1 MALFNKL
8 DKPIFLKEESEA
20 KYYISKLQEL
30 HSRAP
35 EGLKG
40 RIEKELKIATL
51 GELGENNIAFE
62 LKNSG
67 IPMYILHDICLETNE
82 LSAQIDY
89 IVVTRKVIFIIECKN
104 LIGNIEINS
113 QGNFI
118 RTYNFNGK
126 FIKEG
131 IYSPITQNER
141 HLEVLKRIKKESKSN
156 FISKMLFDK
165 YFNDNYKSLV
175 VLANP
180 KTVLNSRYAKKEIK
194 DKVIKADQLINYI
207 KEVNSKS
214 DLMSLSDKEMKEV
227 ADRLL
232 ALHKSNKL
240 SFLKKYRELTELVD
254 SYDNRDSFE
263 VKDISEIIINSNE
276 IIKENIIDS
285 VKDDIINNITSNST
299 GWNNK
304 SNKKDNKSINTIRN
318 NIDNKNNYVSNDIN
332 INTTNIYINNGI
344 SNNSVINSSS
354 SIKNIYNNA
363 NSFNE
368 EKLIK
373 KLKEFRLQMS
383 RAENTKPYIIFSDKQ
398 MTNLL
403 EKMPKTKSEL
413 KEVSGFGEVKV
424 EKYGEVILKIL
435 NE

>member
-118 RTYNFNGK
+118 RTYSFNGK

-165 YFNDNYKSLV
+165 YFNDNYKSIV

-214 DLMSLSDKEMKEV
+214 DLMSLSDKEMKEI

-232 ALHKSNKL
+232 ALHKSSKL
-240 SFLKKYRELTELVD
+240 SFLKKYRELIELVD
-254 SYDNRDSFE
+254 NYDDKND
-263 VKDISEIIINSNE
+263 VKTVFNNKEIINDSSINNAKS
-276 IIKENIIDS
+276 NIINEDKSS
-285 VKDDIINNITSNST
+285 VTNNIDKSNNINNIYNTKNININNTVINNSTGNKINNNSDIIN
-299 GWNNK
+299 
-304 SNKKDNKSINTIRN
+304 DNEN
-318 NIDNKNNYVSNDIN
+318 
-332 INTTNIYINNGI
+332 
-344 SNNSVINSSS
+344 
-354 SIKNIYNNA
+354 
-363 NSFNE
+363 
-368 EKLIK
+368 LIK
-373 KLKEFRLQMS
+373 KLKEYRLQMS
-383 RAENTKPYIIFSDKQ
+383 RAENTKPYFIFNDKQ
-398 MTNLL
+398 MTGLL

-424 EKYGEVILKIL
+424 EKYGDVILKIL

>member
-1 MALFNKL
+1 
-8 DKPIFLKEESEA
+8 
-20 KYYISKLQEL
+20 
-30 HSRAP
+30 
-35 EGLKG
+35 
-40 RIEKELKIATL
+40 
-51 GELGENNIAFE
+51 
-62 LKNSG
+62 
-67 IPMYILHDICLETNE
+67 MYILHDICLETNE

-126 FIKEG
+126 LIKEG

-165 YFNDNYKSLV
+165 YFNDNYKSIV

-254 SYDNRDSFE
+254 SYDYKND
-263 VKDISEIIINSNE
+263 VKTVFNNKEIINEDKSSVTNNIDKSNNIN
-276 IIKENIIDS
+276 NIYNTKNININVNINNTVINNS
-285 VKDDIINNITSNST
+285 TGNKINNNSDIIN
-299 GWNNK
+299 
-304 SNKKDNKSINTIRN
+304 DNEN
-318 NIDNKNNYVSNDIN
+318 
-332 INTTNIYINNGI
+332 
-344 SNNSVINSSS
+344 
-354 SIKNIYNNA
+354 
-363 NSFNE
+363 
-368 EKLIK
+368 LIK
-373 KLKEFRLQMS
+373 KLKEYRLQMS
-383 RAENTKPYIIFSDKQ
+383 RVENTKPYIIFSDKQ

-424 EKYGEVILKIL
+424 EKYGDVILKIL

>member
-35 EGLKG
+35 EGIKG
-40 RIEKELKIATL
+40 RIERELKIATL
-51 GELGENNIAFE
+51 GEFGEKNIAFE

-67 IPMYILHDICLETNE
+67 IPMYILHDIYLESDD

-89 IVVTRKVIFIIECKN
+89 IVVTRKVVFIIECKN
-104 LIGNIEINS
+104 LVGNIEINS

-118 RTYNFNGK
+118 RTYSFNGK

-156 FISKMLFDK
+156 FISKFLFDK
-165 YFNDNYKSLV
+165 YFNDNYKSIV

-254 SYDNRDSFE
+254 SYDNRDNFE

-285 VKDDIINNITSNST
+285 VKDDIINNSISNST

-383 RAENTKPYIIFSDKQ
+383 RVENTKPYIIFSDKQ

>member
-1 MALFNKL
+1 MNYQRLQECITFEVFYERYKMALFNKL

-214 DLMSLSDKEMKEV
+214 DLMSLSDKEMKEI

-232 ALHKSNKL
+232 ALHKSSKL
-240 SFLKKYRELTELVD
+240 SFLKKYRELIELVD
-254 SYDNRDSFE
+254 NYDDKND
-263 VKDISEIIINSNE
+263 VKTVFNNKEIINDSSITNAKS
-276 IIKENIIDS
+276 NIINEDKSS
-285 VKDDIINNITSNST
+285 VTNNIDKSNNINNIYNTKNININVNINNTVINNSTGNKINNNSDIIN
-299 GWNNK
+299 
-304 SNKKDNKSINTIRN
+304 DNEN
-318 NIDNKNNYVSNDIN
+318 
-332 INTTNIYINNGI
+332 
-344 SNNSVINSSS
+344 
-354 SIKNIYNNA
+354 
-363 NSFNE
+363 
-368 EKLIK
+368 LIK
-373 KLKEFRLQMS
+373 KLKEYRLQMS

-424 EKYGEVILKIL
+424 EKYGDVILKIL

>member
-214 DLMSLSDKEMKEV
+214 DLMSLSDKEMKEI

-232 ALHKSNKL
+232 ALHKSSKL
-240 SFLKKYRELTELVD
+240 SFLKKYRELIELVD
-254 SYDNRDSFE
+254 NYDDKND
-263 VKDISEIIINSNE
+263 VKTVFNNKEIINDSSITNAKS
-276 IIKENIIDS
+276 NIINEDKSS
-285 VKDDIINNITSNST
+285 VTNNIDKSNNINNIYNTKNININVNINNTVINNSTGNKINNNSDIIN
-299 GWNNK
+299 
-304 SNKKDNKSINTIRN
+304 DNEN
-318 NIDNKNNYVSNDIN
+318 
-332 INTTNIYINNGI
+332 
-344 SNNSVINSSS
+344 
-354 SIKNIYNNA
+354 
-363 NSFNE
+363 
-368 EKLIK
+368 LIK

-424 EKYGEVILKIL
+424 EKYGDVILKIL

>member
-67 IPMYILHDICLETNE
+67 IPMYILHDIGLETNE

-118 RTYNFNGK
+118 RTYSFNGK

-165 YFNDNYKSLV
+165 YFNDNYKSIV

-214 DLMSLSDKEMKEV
+214 DLMSLSDKEMKEI

-232 ALHKSNKL
+232 ALHKSSKL
-240 SFLKKYRELTELVD
+240 SFLKKYRELIELVD
-254 SYDNRDSFE
+254 NYDDKND
-263 VKDISEIIINSNE
+263 VKTVFNNKEIINDSSINNAKS
-276 IIKENIIDS
+276 NIINEDKSS
-285 VKDDIINNITSNST
+285 VTNNIDKGNNINNIYNTKNININNTVINNSTGNKINNNSDIIN
-299 GWNNK
+299 
-304 SNKKDNKSINTIRN
+304 DNEN
-318 NIDNKNNYVSNDIN
+318 
-332 INTTNIYINNGI
+332 
-344 SNNSVINSSS
+344 
-354 SIKNIYNNA
+354 
-363 NSFNE
+363 
-368 EKLIK
+368 LIK
-373 KLKEFRLQMS
+373 KLKEYRLQMS
-383 RAENTKPYIIFSDKQ
+383 RAENTKPYFIFNDKQ
-398 MTNLL
+398 MTGLL

-424 EKYGEVILKIL
+424 EKYGDVILKIL

>member
-89 IVVTRKVIFIIECKN
+89 IVVTRKVVFIIECKN
-104 LIGNIEINS
+104 LVGNIEINS

-118 RTYNFNGK
+118 RTYSFNGK

-156 FISKMLFDK
+156 FISKLLFDK

-194 DKVIKADQLINYI
+194 DNVIKADQLINYI

-214 DLMSLSDKEMKEV
+214 DLMSLSDKEMKEI

-232 ALHKSNKL
+232 ALHKSSKL
-240 SFLKKYRELTELVD
+240 SFLKKYRELIELVD
-254 SYDNRDSFE
+254 NYDDKND
-263 VKDISEIIINSNE
+263 VKTVFNNKEIINDSSITNAKS
-276 IIKENIIDS
+276 NIINEDKSS
-285 VKDDIINNITSNST
+285 VTNNIDKSNNINNIYNTKNININVNINNTVINNSTGNKINNNSDIIN
-299 GWNNK
+299 
-304 SNKKDNKSINTIRN
+304 DNEN
-318 NIDNKNNYVSNDIN
+318 
-332 INTTNIYINNGI
+332 
-344 SNNSVINSSS
+344 
-354 SIKNIYNNA
+354 
-363 NSFNE
+363 
-368 EKLIK
+368 LIK

-383 RAENTKPYIIFSDKQ
+383 RAENTKPYFIFNDKQ
-398 MTNLL
+398 MTGLL

-424 EKYGEVILKIL
+424 EKYGDVILKIL

>member
-1 MALFNKL
+1 
-8 DKPIFLKEESEA
+8 
-20 KYYISKLQEL
+20 
-30 HSRAP
+30 
-35 EGLKG
+35 
-40 RIEKELKIATL
+40 
-51 GELGENNIAFE
+51 
-62 LKNSG
+62 
-67 IPMYILHDICLETNE
+67 MYILHDICLETNE

-126 FIKEG
+126 LIKEG

-165 YFNDNYKSLV
+165 YFNDNYKSIV

-214 DLMSLSDKEMKEV
+214 DLMSLSDKEMKEI

-232 ALHKSNKL
+232 ALHKSSKL
-240 SFLKKYRELTELVD
+240 SFLKKYRELIELVD
-254 SYDNRDSFE
+254 NYDYKND
-263 VKDISEIIINSNE
+263 VKTVFNNKEIINEDKSSVTNNIDKSNNIN
-276 IIKENIIDS
+276 NIYNTKNINVNINNTVINNS
-285 VKDDIINNITSNST
+285 IGNKINNSDIIN
-299 GWNNK
+299 
-304 SNKKDNKSINTIRN
+304 DNEN
-318 NIDNKNNYVSNDIN
+318 
-332 INTTNIYINNGI
+332 
-344 SNNSVINSSS
+344 
-354 SIKNIYNNA
+354 
-363 NSFNE
+363 
-368 EKLIK
+368 LIK
-373 KLKEFRLQMS
+373 KLKEYRLQMS

-424 EKYGEVILKIL
+424 EKYGDVILKIL

>member
-8 DKPIFLKEESEA
+8 DKPIFLKEESES
-20 KYYISKLQEL
+20 KYYISKLKEL

-40 RIEKELKIATL
+40 KIEKELKIATL
-51 GELGENNIAFE
+51 GEFGENNIAFE

-67 IPMYILHDICLETNE
+67 IPMYILHDICLESE
-82 LSAQIDY
+82 DLSAQIDY

-118 RTYNFNGK
+118 RTYNFNGR

-156 FISKMLFDK
+156 FISKFLFDK
-165 YFNDNYKSLV
+165 YFNDNYKSIV

-194 DKVIKADQLINYI
+194 DKVVKADQLISYM
-207 KEVNSKS
+207 KEVNAKS
-214 DLMSLSDKEMKEV
+214 ELMALSDKEMKDV
-227 ADRLL
+227 AEQLL
-232 ALHKSNKL
+232 ALHNPSKL
-240 SFLKKYRELTELVD
+240 SFLKKYRELIELVD
-254 SYDNRDSFE
+254 AYND
-263 VKDISEIIINSNE
+263 
-276 IIKENIIDS
+276 KENNKTIL
-285 VKDDIINNITSNST
+285 KDKFKDTEKINENSIYNLQSNTVNKDNNYITNNI
-299 GWNNK
+299 
-304 SNKKDNKSINTIRN
+304 
-318 NIDNKNNYVSNDIN
+318 
-332 INTTNIYINNGI
+332 
-344 SNNSVINSSS
+344 
-354 SIKNIYNNA
+354 
-363 NSFNE
+363 
-368 EKLIK
+368 
-373 KLKEFRLQMS
+373 
-383 RAENTKPYIIFSDKQ
+383 DKQ

-413 KEVSGFGEVKV
+413 KDVSGFGEVKI
-424 EKYGEVILKIL
+424 EKYGDGILKIL

>member
-67 IPMYILHDICLETNE
+67 IPMYILHDIGLETNE

-194 DKVIKADQLINYI
+194 DNVIKADQLINYI

-214 DLMSLSDKEMKEV
+214 DLISLSDKEMKEI

-232 ALHKSNKL
+232 ALHKSSKL
-240 SFLKKYRELTELVD
+240 SFLKKYRELIELVD
-254 SYDNRDSFE
+254 NYD
-263 VKDISEIIINSNE
+263 VKNDVKTVFNNKEIINDSSINNAKS
-276 IIKENIIDS
+276 NIINEDKSS
-285 VKDDIINNITSNST
+285 VTNNIDKSNNINNIYNTKNININVNINNTVINNSIGNKINNNSDIIN
-299 GWNNK
+299 
-304 SNKKDNKSINTIRN
+304 DNEN
-318 NIDNKNNYVSNDIN
+318 
-332 INTTNIYINNGI
+332 
-344 SNNSVINSSS
+344 
-354 SIKNIYNNA
+354 
-363 NSFNE
+363 
-368 EKLIK
+368 LIK

-424 EKYGEVILKIL
+424 EKYGDVILKIL

>member
-1 MALFNKL
+1 MNYQRLQECITFEVFYERYKMALFNKL

-67 IPMYILHDICLETNE
+67 IPMYILHDIGLETNE

-118 RTYNFNGK
+118 RTYSFNGK

-207 KEVNSKS
+207 KEVNSKY
-214 DLMSLSDKEMKEV
+214 DLMSLSDKEMKEI

-232 ALHKSNKL
+232 ALHKSSKL
-240 SFLKKYRELTELVD
+240 SFLKKYRELIELVD
-254 SYDNRDSFE
+254 NYD
-263 VKDISEIIINSNE
+263 VKTVFNNKEIINDSSINNAKS
-276 IIKENIIDS
+276 NIINEDKSS
-285 VKDDIINNITSNST
+285 VTNNIDKSNNINNTVINNSTGNKINNNSDIIN
-299 GWNNK
+299 
-304 SNKKDNKSINTIRN
+304 DNEN
-318 NIDNKNNYVSNDIN
+318 
-332 INTTNIYINNGI
+332 
-344 SNNSVINSSS
+344 
-354 SIKNIYNNA
+354 
-363 NSFNE
+363 
-368 EKLIK
+368 LIK
-373 KLKEFRLQMS
+373 KLKEYRLQMS
-383 RAENTKPYIIFSDKQ
+383 RAENTKPYFIFNDKQ
-398 MTNLL
+398 MTGLL

-424 EKYGEVILKIL
+424 EKYGDVILKIL

>member
-35 EGLKG
+35 EGIKG

-51 GELGENNIAFE
+51 GEFGEKNIAFE
-62 LKNSG
+62 LENSG
-67 IPMYILHDICLETNE
+67 IPMCILHDICLETNE

-126 FIKEG
+126 LIKEG

-254 SYDNRDSFE
+254 SYDNRDNFE

>member
-35 EGLKG
+35 EGIKSK
-40 RIEKELKIATL
+40 IEKEFKIATL

-67 IPMYILHDICLETNE
+67 IPMYILHDICLESE
-82 LSAQIDY
+82 DLSAQIDY

-118 RTYNFNGK
+118 RTYNLNGK

-156 FISKMLFDK
+156 FISKLLFDK
-165 YFNDNYKSLV
+165 YFNDNYKSII

-214 DLMSLSDKEMKEV
+214 DLMTLSDKEMKEI

-232 ALHKSNKL
+232 ALHKPSKL
-240 SFLKKYRELTELVD
+240 SFLKKYRQLIELVND
-254 SYDNRDSFE
+254 YNDKENDKTILKDN
-263 VKDISEIIINSNE
+263 INNTEKNNE
-276 IIKENIIDS
+276 ISIKNEKSDTVNKHKNYIT
-285 VKDDIINNITSNST
+285 NNIYKSNNTSN
-299 GWNNK
+299 
-304 SNKKDNKSINTIRN
+304 
-318 NIDNKNNYVSNDIN
+318 IN
-332 INTTNIYINNGI
+332 INVNIGNNSFINNSTSNKI
-344 SNNSVINSSS
+344 NNNSDI
-354 SIKNIYNNA
+354 IFNNE
-363 NSFNE
+363 S
-368 EKLIK
+368 LIK

-383 RAENTKPYIIFSDKQ
+383 KAENTKPYIIFSDKQ
-398 MTNLL
+398 MFNLL
-403 EKMPKTKSEL
+403 ERMPKTKLEL
-413 KEVSGFGEVKV
+413 KDVSGFGEVKI
-424 EKYGEVILKIL
+424 EKYGDIILKII

>member
-1 MALFNKL
+1 
-8 DKPIFLKEESEA
+8 
-20 KYYISKLQEL
+20 
-30 HSRAP
+30 
-35 EGLKG
+35 
-40 RIEKELKIATL
+40 
-51 GELGENNIAFE
+51 
-62 LKNSG
+62 
-67 IPMYILHDICLETNE
+67 MYILHDICLETNE

-126 FIKEG
+126 LIKEG

-165 YFNDNYKSLV
+165 YFNDNYKSIV

-254 SYDNRDSFE
+254 SYDYKND
-263 VKDISEIIINSNE
+263 VKTVFNNKEIINEDKSSVTNNIDKSNNIN
-276 IIKENIIDS
+276 NIYNTKNINVNINNTVINNS
-285 VKDDIINNITSNST
+285 IGNKINNSDIIN
-299 GWNNK
+299 
-304 SNKKDNKSINTIRN
+304 DNEN
-318 NIDNKNNYVSNDIN
+318 
-332 INTTNIYINNGI
+332 
-344 SNNSVINSSS
+344 
-354 SIKNIYNNA
+354 
-363 NSFNE
+363 
-368 EKLIK
+368 LIK
-373 KLKEFRLQMS
+373 KLKEYRLQMS

-424 EKYGEVILKIL
+424 EKYGDVILKIL